1 MGIISELYWRNSDMK
16 RRRQGAEPGRIRKPR
31 ENPYLCPQ
39 NRIREKRVRM
49 SRKGTEEYRG
59 ELPSGLRWVHIRT
72 SGRVAYAGV
81 MLGIGSRDEQP
92 SEWGV
97 AHLIEHMLFKGTKRR
112 SAFQVTNR
120 VESVGG
126 AFNAYTSSEETVL
139 HAAFMPSYLARILEL
154 MADVVCN
161 ATFPAQELE
170 LERDVILEE
179 YDSYEDSPAE
189 LIFDD
194 FEELIF
200 GDHPLAH
207 SVLGTPERIE
217 HFQREDILRFLRRY
231 YTPSRMVVCTAGPF
245 TERKVQSLIERNFSG
260 VPHLGDTPRILK
272 PVSTAAQSVLKR
284 RDTTQAHCVIGG
296 EALSLKSDRK
306 QLLAFNLMLNILGG
320 PASTC
325 RLNRSLREKEGLAY
339 TVETDRGLY
348 LDTGTYTIYF
358 GTDKQQ
364 VNRCVDI
371 VLRELA
377 LLRATPLTG
386 TQLRAAK
393 RQFMGQTYLG
403 MDSTES
409 LMLLRARQ
417 VLEDLP
423 AFSLD
428 ATAAMLEGITSSDI
442 ASLAEEFLQPERL
455 FTVLYR

>member
-1 MGIISELYWRNSDMK
+1 
-16 RRRQGAEPGRIRKPR
+16 
-31 ENPYLCPQ
+31 
-39 NRIREKRVRM
+39 M
-49 SRKGTEEYRG
+49 SKSNAVEFRG
-59 ELPSGLRWVHIRT
+59 ELPSGLRWVHLRT

-81 MLGIGSRDEQP
+81 MLGVGSRDEAP
-92 SEWGV
+92 EEWGV
-97 AHLIEHMLFKGTKRR
+97 AHLIEHMLFKGTQRR
-112 SAFQVTNR
+112 SAFQVTYR

-139 HAAFMPSYLARILEL
+139 HAAFMPTYLARILEL

-161 ATFPAQELE
+161 ASFPEAELE
-170 LERDVILEE
+170 RERDVILEE

-207 SVLGTPERIE
+207 SVLGTPEHIA
-217 HFQREDILRFLRRY
+217 HFQREDILRFLRRHY
-231 YTPSRMVVCTAGPF
+231 HPGRMVVCTAGPF
-245 TERKVQSLIERNFSG
+245 TSPRVESLITRYFSA
-260 VPHLGDTPRILK
+260 VPSLGSTPRQLQRVGT
-272 PVSTAAQSVLKR
+272 PPQSIRKR
-284 RDTTQAHCVIGG
+284 KDTTQAHCVMGG
-296 EALSLKSDRK
+296 EALSLKTDRK
-306 QLLAFNLMLNILGG
+306 QLLAFNLLLNILGG

-325 RLNRSLREKEGLAY
+325 RLNRSLREREGLAY

-371 VLRELA
+371 VLKELA
-377 LLRATPLTG
+377 LLRSTPLTP

-393 RQFMGQTYLG
+393 RQFIGQTYLG

-417 VLEDLP
+417 VLDDLP

-428 ATAAMLEGITSSDI
+428 STTALLETITAGD
-442 ASLAEEFLQPERL
+442 LAELAREFLVPERL
-455 FTVLYR
+455 FTVLYL